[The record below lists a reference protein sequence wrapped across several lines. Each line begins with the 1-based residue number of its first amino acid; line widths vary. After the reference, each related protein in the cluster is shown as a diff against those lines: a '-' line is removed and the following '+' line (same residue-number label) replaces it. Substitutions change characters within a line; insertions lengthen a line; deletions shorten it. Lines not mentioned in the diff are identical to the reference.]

1 MQPNLIW
8 KTQQALLH
16 CSLLKKVELLNLK
29 SNVDKLNIDKVKT
42 TPVDSS
48 KLSNIINND
57 VVKNNGYNKY
67 END

>member
-1 MQPNLIW
+1 MQPKLIW
-8 KTQQALLH
+8 KTQQVLLH
-16 CSLLKKVELLNLK
+16 YSLLKNVELLNLK

>member
-1 MQPNLIW
+1 M
-8 KTQQALLH
+8 LLH
-16 CSLLKKVELLNLK
+16 YSLLKNVELLNLK